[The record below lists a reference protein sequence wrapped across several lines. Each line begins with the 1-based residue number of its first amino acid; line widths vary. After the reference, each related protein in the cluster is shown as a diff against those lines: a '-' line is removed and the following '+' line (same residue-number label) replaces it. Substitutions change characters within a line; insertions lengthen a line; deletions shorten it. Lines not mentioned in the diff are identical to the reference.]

1 MLVLL
6 PLECHIHYWSHYIG
20 YSSYCNKIVKLQP
33 QHTVSTVQLIILLV
47 AWFTFILY
55 FGDWTQL
62 LPSLWWSV
70 GFRLPTL
77 VEASGPSRNKM
88 CAGDAQGTSPD
99 DPTSLLLL
107 SSIPHVPISLH
118 LPILSP
124 INGHL
129 CTYLHTRHLSLLS
142 QCISALR
149 YDNHVLGGQVPWSF
163 GAHMSTLQP
172 IGPM

>member
-1 MLVLL
+1 MK
-6 PLECHIHYWSHYIG
+6 PLYWLFI
-20 YSSYCNKIVKLQP
+20 IL

-118 LPILSP
+118 LPILDLSYQRPPLHLPPHSSSFSP
-124 INGHL
+124 IPV
-129 CTYLHTRHLSLLS
+129 HLSS
-142 QCISALR
+142 PLR
-149 YDNHVLGGQVPWSF
+149 QPCAWWSSPLVIWRSHVDAAADWPHVDN
-163 GAHMSTLQP
+163 
-172 IGPM
+172 

>member
-1 MLVLL
+1 MYVFCVSFTTIGVPYSLVK
-6 PLECHIHYWSHYIG
+6 PLYWLFI
-20 YSSYCNKIVKLQP
+20 IL

-88 CAGDAQGTSPD
+88 CAGDALHFSCYPQFLMSPY
-99 DPTSLLLL
+99 PFISL
-107 SSIPHVPISLH
+107 SSI
-118 LPILSP
+118 SP